1 MDVKRILLTLAE
13 GAVNRLDTGD
23 AQARA
28 TLEHS
33 PV

>member
-1 MDVKRILLTLAE
+1 MHVKGILLTLAE
-13 GAVNRLDTGD
+13 GAGNRLDAGD
-23 AQARA
+23 AQVRV